1 MIVSSLLVIVLALL
15 HDGSFADELPTH
27 TLTSPTSEVT
37 TPRFT
42 VFGPLDVDK
51 IGASRVYPAQD
62 ELISSVTRS
71 SSKSVPSGNFIARV
85 ALVVMRRS

>member
-1 MIVSSLLVIVLALL
+1 MIVSSLLVILLALL
-15 HDGSFADELPTH
+15 HEGSFAEELVPTH
-27 TLTSPTSEVT
+27 TRTPTTEVT
-37 TPRFT
+37 TPQFT

-51 IGASRVYPAQD
+51 IGASRVFPAQD